1 MEGVLTESKNG
12 NPMVVVQFQFLDPP
26 HTEIRWNGML
36 MGKMLDRT
44 LDSLRYCGWTGDDLS
59 NIVFPPGAE
68 VSLALENELYEGK
81 QHTKVKWVD
90 RAGGAGV
97 AKIKDQLSPIERT
110 DLASTLKGAVLAHQQ
125 KQAAAGGD
133 DSKIPF

>member
-1 MEGVLTESKNG
+1 MPYIEKVDGVHFRAHPVEGVLTESKNG

-36 MGKMLDRT
+36 MGKML
-44 LDSLRYCGWTGDDLS
+44 
-59 NIVFPPGAE
+59 FPPGAE

-81 QHTKVKWVD
+81 QHTKVKWVN